1 MTRLVLKGHPTRG
14 KEVIQLLVIL
24 GAKSQ
29 YTGTFKGFYY
39 WIEDGQ
45 VTSSDVLPKNSIIFS
60 LEEFEEKYPYKV
72 GDTVALYVGLI
83 LEKEAHTIIGM
94 RWDSDKCRILYYLDD
109 YNVIVAEDILYIIEC
124 EKEQSNPKRIKD
136 MDLKNY
142 GTATIKYIQENGSRD
157 MELVIPHN
165 QEIVNIDGRYIL
177 RDKKPQYPKTY
188 EECCEIVD
196 YHLEGATIIGYK
208 KPLLENLQ
216 QLLICRDAWWKM
228 AGEQMGLG
236 KPWKPDWTNFKV
248 NKFCIGVDRNVTS
261 SCNKVTGNKILAF
274 PTAEMRDAFFEDFKE
289 LIEQCKEL
297 L

>member
-45 VTSSDVLPKNSIIFS
+45 VTSSDVPPENSIIFS
-60 LEEFEEKYPYKV
+60 IEEFLEKYPYKV
-72 GDTVALYVGLI
+72 GDNVTHHVGRLF
-83 LEKEAHTIIGM
+83 ETHTIIGM